1 MESFFNFFK
10 DEENVLG
17 KLAEKREED
26 PEDGGEPE
34 AGAVYKDE
42 QQDIGEQIKDDLIP
56 LALEYYLGVIELN
69 EDDHEGC
76 DSHEDDSD
84 GDKKPKKK
92 K

>member
-42 QQDIGEQIKDDLIP
+42 
-56 LALEYYLGVIELN
+56 
-69 EDDHEGC
+69 
-76 DSHEDDSD
+76 
-84 GDKKPKKK
+84 
-92 K
+92 